1 MTRTRVHDGIAR
13 LAGLAAVTAM
23 LWTGPAEGKRLAL
36 VIGNDTYQNASPLQN
51 ARSDARAVARALERV
66 GFTVTLKE
74 DIALR
79 ELKEALRSFKSQ
91 LAGGDEAVF
100 YFSGHGVQFEGTNYL
115 IPTDLNPENEE
126 QVADDAVPLQRV
138 LDDLRDQKT
147 RFAIAIIDACR
158 DNPFK
163 GTGRALR
170 TRGLAPVQPATGQ
183 LVLYSAGAGQEALDR
198 LGPRDA
204 DPNGVFTRVLIKEM
218 EKPGV
223 PADQML
229 KHVRDQVVQ
238 LAHSVNHEQVP
249 ALYDQSI
256 GEFYFVTAPSAN
268 AAGPAGATTAAH
280 AYALLTSAR
289 TGQARD
295 RLEQDLWERLRQ
307 SLPRVVYYANVEHR
321 QAWGFLP
328 ATAVSDG
335 RAGAVTLT
343 AGTFRDGRPV
353 FAESDSE
360 SWDYKVDCTREQFVP
375 VRHATQGFVVYLT
388 EANRR
393 AETLDFASKP
403 DMAERLV
410 EQVLC
415 QPPLRISPLW
425 AVQELEWTDLG
436 QSWRSALQV
445 RWSDPKRA
453 NERYVFSRHDL
464 ATPAASGAES
474 EFWWLGVNCATR
486 ETRDSVSFAA
496 TRSGAVVGLIT
507 GTPWVHPPQGS
518 PAANAY
524 VLLCEHL

>member
-1 MTRTRVHDGIAR
+1 
-13 LAGLAAVTAM
+13 
-23 LWTGPAEGKRLAL
+23 
-36 VIGNDTYQNASPLQN
+36 
-51 ARSDARAVARALERV
+51 
-66 GFTVTLKE
+66 
-74 DIALR
+74 
-79 ELKEALRSFKSQ
+79 
-91 LAGGDEAVF
+91 
-100 YFSGHGVQFEGTNYL
+100 
-115 IPTDLNPENEE
+115 
-126 QVADDAVPLQRV
+126 
-138 LDDLRDQKT
+138 
-147 RFAIAIIDACR
+147 
-158 DNPFK
+158 
-163 GTGRALR
+163 
-170 TRGLAPVQPATGQ
+170 
-183 LVLYSAGAGQEALDR
+183 
-198 LGPRDA
+198 
-204 DPNGVFTRVLIKEM
+204 VLIKEM

-256 GEFYFVTAPSAN
+256 GEFYFVTTPSAN
-268 AAGPAGATTAAH
+268 AAGPAGAATAAQ

-307 SLPRVVYYANVEHR
+307 SLPRVVYYANAEHR